1 MGFGSAFA
9 IGFLKGTNEKMAA
22 KRQTE
27 ADAAAAQREMQG
39 ELVKAVLGMEDID
52 FGAPGTQ
59 AFFANPSYQALAGL
73 SRTVDDVE
81 NKLTYGNFSISKPE
95 DWDKTMNDGDLFV
108 RGSAWLKF
116 HNDLMADP
124 ATRDTFVSALQSDSG
139 AMSAFVNDLARYTD
153 YYTDGYVKKNT
164 NIVSGAV
171 SGYVP
176 ADQNYKS
183 LFGATNT
190 FLPVTSQVADPANDK
205 IIKNAEES
213 GDIQNASTSVVVTVF
228 GDNEEQRV
236 PYDFGDKYNNLERM
250 STALN
255 YPTVQAFVDDFKDV
269 SRAENPEEAYS
280 ILIAATDLE
289 GMGAGGFNRT
299 AGVNEA
305 TAQRI
310 GMFML
315 ERFGGDRIMMAQ
327 AMAPLMVLDEDSVQ
341 KGNNRRVVKMQPA
354 AYYFEKYL
362 KIDIKQLEEQYG
374 ASQETVRQLNQL
386 AALVGK
392 ESTPT
397 GFVAS
402 LKSVFGGAF
411 GDKGQIDQLLGNNVM
426 GVSTQELLQGA
437 FDNGFIST
445 TVIADLSE
453 IDALKLTLAAQMARA
468 VDPSGRLSNQ
478 DFEVQLRRLGQDGFF
493 TGKVEAET
501 KLKAVISDFEKRL
514 SRMQVLHTVATS
526 PTFGMREA
534 RILRADRAVQFSL
547 DATYKASKSPATSAP
562 VITEK
567 PVPSG
572 DKTLTLNKEL
582 GFYSDGTNFY
592 YDEQGTQLVPND
604 VLDDAI
610 AKAYGNI

>member
-9 IGFLKGTNEKMAA
+9 IGFLKGTNEKIAA
-22 KRQTE
+22 KRQAE
-27 ADAAAAQREMQG
+27 ADAAAAEREMQG
-39 ELVKAVLGMEDID
+39 ELVQAVLGMEDID

-81 NKLTYGNFSISKPE
+81 NKLTYGNFSIAKPE

-108 RGSAWLKF
+108 RGSAWLRF
-116 HNDLMADP
+116 HNEIMANP
-124 ATRDTFVSALQSDSG
+124 TTRDTFVSALQSDSR
-139 AMSAFVNDLARYTD
+139 AMSTFVNDLARYTGF
-153 YYTDGYVKKNT
+153 YADGYVDKNT
-164 NIVSGAV
+164 NVVSGAV

-176 ADQNYKS
+176 AEENYRS
-183 LFGATNT
+183 LFSTTNT
-190 FLPVTSQVADPANDK
+190 FLPVPSQVVDPANDK

-255 YPTVQAFVDDFKDV
+255 YPNVQAFVDDFKDV

-280 ILIAATDLE
+280 VLIAATDLE
-289 GMGAGGFNRT
+289 GLGAGDFNRT

-315 ERFGGDRIMMAQ
+315 ERFGDDRIMMAQ

-362 KIDIKQLEEQYG
+362 KINIDDLQRQYSE
-374 ASQETVRQLNQL
+374 SQETVNELNRL
-386 AALVGK
+386 AELVDK
-392 ESTPT
+392 DTTPT
-397 GFVAS
+397 GFVAA
-402 LKSVFGGAF
+402 LKNVFGGAF
-411 GDKGQIDQLLGNNVM
+411 GDKGQIDQLLGNNVL
-426 GVSTQELLQGA
+426 GVSTQELLQDA
-437 FDNGFIST
+437 FDNGFINT

-453 IDALKLTLAAQMARA
+453 IEALKLTLAAKMARA

-493 TGKVEAET
+493 TGKVQSET
-501 KLKAVISDFEKRL
+501 KLKTVISDFEKRL
-514 SRMQVLHTVATS
+514 SRIQVLHTVATS

-547 DATYKASKSPATSAP
+547 DASYKASKSGTAPAP
-562 VITEK
+562 VVAADTQEAPK
-567 PVPSG
+567 S
-572 DKTLTLNKEL
+572 LTLNQEL
-582 GFYSDGTNFY
+582 GFYTDGNAFY
-592 YDEQGTQLVPND
+592 LDEQGTQLVPMD
-604 VLDDAI
+604 ILDAAI
-610 AKAYGNI
+610 EAAYGE